1 MNEAL
6 SDPVLLCFIV
16 GLVVSGYYMIREKF
30 KTTNLLISSLL
41 FSGIGIISS
50 TDTYIIH
57 NKMLVQG
64 TTSFCSSEGI
74 VQCGSVIGDPTW
86 NNMFGVPWGI
96 FGIISF
102 SLLIFLSLC
111 LYLDRHAKWA
121 EDYLQYSWWAGLVG
135 LPFVALLVIIELTQV
150 DGAPH
155 ICPFCT
161 IAHISLIG
169 YVLTI
174 YYLKD
179 NQMKGK
185 WVDSE

>member
-50 TDTYIIH
+50 TYTYIIH

-102 SLLIFLSLC
+102 SLFTLF
-111 LYLDRHAKWA
+111 
-121 EDYLQYSWWAGLVG
+121 
-135 LPFVALLVIIELTQV
+135 
-150 DGAPH
+150 
-155 ICPFCT
+155 
-161 IAHISLIG
+161 IACA
-169 YVLTI
+169 
-174 YYLKD
+174 
-179 NQMKGK
+179 NC
-185 WVDSE
+185 

>member
-1 MNEAL
+1 M
-6 SDPVLLCFIV
+6 
-16 GLVVSGYYMIREKF
+16 
-30 KTTNLLISSLL
+30 
-41 FSGIGIISS
+41 
-50 TDTYIIH
+50 
-57 NKMLVQG
+57 
-64 TTSFCSSEGI
+64 
-74 VQCGSVIGDPTW
+74 
-86 NNMFGVPWGI
+86 
-96 FGIISF
+96 
-102 SLLIFLSLC
+102 IFLSLC